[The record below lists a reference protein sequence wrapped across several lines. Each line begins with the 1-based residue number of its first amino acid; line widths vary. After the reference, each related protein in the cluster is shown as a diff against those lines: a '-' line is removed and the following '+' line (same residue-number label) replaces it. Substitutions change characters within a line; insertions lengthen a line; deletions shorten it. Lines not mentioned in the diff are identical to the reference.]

1 MKKVTP
7 FLWFDDEAEQAA
19 KFYISVFGG
28 SSKIATITRYGSG
41 NPSDKPKGSVMTVTF
56 ELNGQRFI
64 ALNGG
69 PQFKFNEAVSL
80 LIDCDSQ
87 AEIDHFWEKLP
98 ADGGSIIACGWLK
111 DKFGVTWQVVPAVF
125 WEWADST
132 DTAAFDRVM
141 KALVTMT
148 KLDLA
153 ALQQAWKGK

>member
-7 FLWFDDEAEQAA
+7 FLWFDDEAEEAA
-19 KFYISVFGG
+19 QFYISVFGG
-28 SSKIATITRYGSG
+28 SSKMATITRYGSG
-41 NPSDKPKGSVMTVTF
+41 NPSDKPQGSVMTVTF

-98 ADGGSIIACGWLK
+98 ADG
-111 DKFGVTWQVVPAVF
+111 
-125 WEWADST
+125 
-132 DTAAFDRVM
+132 
-141 KALVTMT
+141 
-148 KLDLA
+148 
-153 ALQQAWKGK
+153 